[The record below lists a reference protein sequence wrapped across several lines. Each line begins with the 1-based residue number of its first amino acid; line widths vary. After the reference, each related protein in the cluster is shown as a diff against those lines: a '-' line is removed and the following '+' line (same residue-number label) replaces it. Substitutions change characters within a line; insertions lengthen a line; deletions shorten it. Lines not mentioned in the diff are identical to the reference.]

1 MADIETKPARIL
13 LSPNGTCG
21 EMFVTT
27 AELALASGNLD
38 LVPDA
43 ELERVLT
50 AAVRLYAAKVDL
62 DNKQISPVTAEKLTP
77 TDVVVSVTAMIRAVG
92 LNLWDLS
99 MWFQRPHS

>member
-1 MADIETKPARIL
+1 MADIETKPARTGA
-13 LSPNGTCG
+13 PANGTCG
-21 EMFVTT
+21 ETFVAT
-27 AELALASGNLD
+27 AERALTSGDLD

-62 DNKQISPVTAEKLTP
+62 DNKAISPVTAEKLTP

>member
-1 MADIETKPARIL
+1 MADTETQPART
-13 LSPNGTCG
+13 SAPANTSCG
-21 EMFVTT
+21 DAFVAA
-27 AELALASGNLD
+27 AERALASGDLD
-38 LVPDA
+38 LVADA

-62 DNKQISPVTAEKLTP
+62 DNKSISPVTAEKLTP
-77 TDVVVSVTAMIRAVG
+77 TDVVVSVTAMVRAVG

>member
-1 MADIETKPARIL
+1 MAVAAERATHALGDD
-13 LSPNGTCG
+13 
-21 EMFVTT
+21 FVAA
-27 AELALASGNLD
+27 AERALASGDLD
-38 LVPDA
+38 LVTDT

-62 DNKQISPVTAEKLTP
+62 DNKPLSPVTAEKLTP
-77 TDVVVSVTAMIRAVG
+77 TDVVVSVTGMIRAVG

>member
-1 MADIETKPARIL
+1 MAEIDTKPARATA
-13 LSPNGTCG
+13 PAACG
-21 EMFVTT
+21 DAFVST
-27 AELALASGNLD
+27 AERALTSGDLD

-62 DNKQISPVTAEKLTP
+62 DNKSISPVSAEKLTP

-99 MWFQRPHS
+99 MWFQRPHA

>member
-1 MADIETKPARIL
+1 MNEIKTRPAPADAPAN
-13 LSPNGTCG
+13 PACG
-21 EMFVTT
+21 DAFVAA
-27 AELALASGNLD
+27 AERALTSGDLD
-38 LVPDA
+38 LVTDA

-62 DNKQISPVTAEKLTP
+62 DNKSISPVTPEKLTP

-99 MWFQRPHS
+99 MWFQRPQS